1 MRFRHSWERLDQ
13 TGGDGSLND
22 DPYKVL
28 GVDKTATQDEIKKAY
43 RKLAKS
49 LHPDLHPGDAGKE
62 AEFQA
67 VSAAHD
73 LLGDPEKRKRF
84 DAGEIDASGHERPE
98 RSYWRQYAQQDA
110 GRRYDPGMGPEEF
123 EDASAFFSDLFGRRY
138 RSGGGDFRQG
148 FHARG
153 ADTRYNFEI
162 EFMDAVRGVKR
173 RVTMPDGQG
182 IEITIP
188 PGVKDGQTL
197 RLRGKGS
204 PGLGEGPPGDALITI
219 GVRPHPVFVR
229 DGDDIEMELPITVD
243 EAVLG
248 AKVDVPTISGAVSVT
263 IPKGASSGR
272 RLRLKGKGIARGKAK
287 AGDQYVRLKIVLPD
301 SIDSNLQELAER
313 WRETSGF
320 DPRKDLRRQT

>member
-1 MRFRHSWERLDQ
+1 MS
-13 TGGDGSLND
+13 D

-43 RKLAKS
+43 RKLAKT

-73 LLGDPEKRKRF
+73 LLGDPEKRRRF

-98 RSYWRQYAQQDA
+98 RSYYRQYAQQDA

-153 ADTRYNFEI
+153 GDTRYNLEVD
-162 EFMDAVRGVKR
+162 FMDAVRGAKR

-182 IEITIP
+182 IEIMIP

-197 RLRGKGS
+197 RLRGKGA
-204 PGLGEGPPGDALITI
+204 PGLGEGPSGDALITI
-219 GVRPHPVFVR
+219 GVRPHPVFTR
-229 DGDDIEMELPITVD
+229 EGDDIEMELPITID

-263 IPKGASSGR
+263 IPKGASTGR
-272 RLRLKGKGIARGKAK
+272 RLRLKGKGIARGKEK

-301 SIDSNLQELAER
+301 KIDADLEALAER
-313 WRETSGF
+313 WREASGF
-320 DPRKDLRRQT
+320 DPRKDLRRQI